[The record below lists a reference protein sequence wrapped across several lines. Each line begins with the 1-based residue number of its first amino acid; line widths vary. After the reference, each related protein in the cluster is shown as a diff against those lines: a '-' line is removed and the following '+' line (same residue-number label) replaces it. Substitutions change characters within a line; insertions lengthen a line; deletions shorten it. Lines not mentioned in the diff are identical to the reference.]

1 MNHLLNSDK
10 NDKRKSNATNN
21 VVKFYNDI
29 DRNYARQMVLQWGE
43 DPMCIKHAISNINNN
58 SARIDQ
64 KSVGNARAAVA
75 IH

>member
-29 DRNYARQMVLQWGE
+29 DRNYARQMVVQWGE
-43 DPMCIKHAISNINNN
+43 DPMYLKHAISNINKNI
-58 SARIDQ
+58 ARIDQ
-64 KSVGNARAAVA
+64 KSVGNARSAVA
-75 IH
+75 VH